1 LGTIVP
7 KKGTKVEIMKS
18 LLPGTR
24 RKVLSLFFLHPD
36 KQFYFREVLKLTGIK
51 QGAIQRELQFLTQ
64 SGILELEVKGNQT
77 YYSVNKSHPIYP
89 ELSRIV
95 MKTFGLVDVLNGALY
110 PLKDKIE
117 VAAIYGSIASG
128 EETARSDVDLLVIGK
143 ISFGE
148 LSGVAGKVEKE
159 IGRDINPTLFPV
171 KEFKEKLRQKNH
183 FLRSTLKSKMIFL
196 IGSENDLIGLAEQ
209 QMAKKP

>member
-7 KKGTKVEIMKS
+7 KKGTKGEIMKS

-36 KQFYFREVLKLTGIK
+36 KQFYFREVLKLTGTK

-64 SGILELEVKGNQT
+64 SGILELEAKGNQT

-95 MKTFGLVDVLNGALY
+95 MKTFGLVDVLNDALC

-128 EETARSDVDLLVIGK
+128 VETARSDVDLLVIGN

-148 LSGVAGKVEKE
+148 LSRVTGKVEKE
-159 IGRDINPTLFPV
+159 IGREINPTLFPF
-171 KEFKEKLRQKNH
+171 KEFKEKLKQKNH
-183 FLRSTLKSKMIFL
+183 FLKSTLKSKMIFL
-196 IGSENDLIGLAEQ
+196 IGSENDLTRLAEQ